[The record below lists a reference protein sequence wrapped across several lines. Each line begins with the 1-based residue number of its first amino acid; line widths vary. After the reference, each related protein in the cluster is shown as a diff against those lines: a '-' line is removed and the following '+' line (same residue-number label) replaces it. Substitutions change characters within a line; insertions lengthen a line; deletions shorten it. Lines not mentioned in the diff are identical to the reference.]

1 MDRGLLAAG
10 GDARSTMTREGS
22 ENFGSWM
29 THYEYAYS
37 RVCIVVLLSEYAHYE
52 LVL

>member
-1 MDRGLLAAG
+1 VDRGLLAAG

-29 THYEYAYS
+29 THYAYS
-37 RVCIVVLLSEYAHYE
+37 RVCIVVLLSEYAYYE